1 MTKATDTH
9 PNWRAKRMFCQ
20 INDIVEINVIRLA
33 LRCSKYLI
41 SA

>member
-9 PNWRAKRMFCQ
+9 PKWRAKRMFSQ

-33 LRCSKYLI
+33 LRYK
-41 SA
+41 